1 MYSLN
6 HNIFAHKVDDI
17 KIIANID
24 SQIRKICIK
33 HSINQNLIVKT
44 TGGSQLKNL

>member
-1 MYSLN
+1 MYGLN

-24 SQIRKICIK
+24 SQIRKNYNFTFKC
-33 HSINQNLIVKT
+33 N
-44 TGGSQLKNL
+44 